1 MIFIS
6 GAHRDQFTL
15 PLGLAYFRNLYY
27 TDWPVVMAMAVLT
40 TVPMAIVYVFFQRY
54 WVEGVTHTAVKG

>member
-1 MIFIS
+1 MAIK
-6 GAHRDQFTL
+6 
-15 PLGLAYFRNLYY
+15 LGLAQFQNFSC

-40 TVPMAIVYVFFQRY
+40 TIPIGVVYVFFQRY